1 MMWAKKIAAGV
12 LAAALSL
19 TLLSGCSGGTQR
31 KWERDQ

>member
-19 TLLSGCSGGTQR
+19 TLGTQR